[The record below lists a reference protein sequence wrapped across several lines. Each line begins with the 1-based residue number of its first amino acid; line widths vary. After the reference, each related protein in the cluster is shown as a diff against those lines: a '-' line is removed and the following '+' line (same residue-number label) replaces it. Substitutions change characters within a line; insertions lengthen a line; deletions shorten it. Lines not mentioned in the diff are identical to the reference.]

1 VPDVR
6 TFAVLSPFVGGDY
19 YGAVIAG
26 VNRAAVAAGD
36 RVIAMQTL
44 DPGSHSADHS
54 GVPDFRQPIAWRH
67 LDGVVVMPGAVDPAY
82 AQALRDT
89 GIPVVLIGHEL
100 PGVACPVVLAD
111 NHTGVREA
119 VHHLVE
125 HGHERIAFGGNLAN
139 FDTRE
144 RHEGYRTG
152 LLDNGIEP
160 DPSLLI
166 AAPDNHESG
175 GVAIAEALISSGV
188 PATAIVLG
196 TDRNA
201 IGLVQALAQAGYDL
215 PGRLAV
221 VGFDDIADARFLR
234 PSLSTV
240 RQPLDRLGRVAYE
253 IVATRQELSQ
263 PCTVPTAFVARDSCG
278 CPPNGLAPTEEL
290 YRAQFQDNVYLQ
302 MSLNI
307 QYELSIELLG
317 GHGRDPLGL
326 AWLGRT
332 PALGGCLG
340 LWPRA
345 DGSAG
350 RPGAVPDPAIEIVG
364 EFRAAGHSRAGAAG
378 PPLAGVG
385 SVTRVDDFPP
395 ADLFSLADGAAGEVV
410 FVVPVRSDVHD
421 WGLLAAVGR
430 IQDTTPPG
438 REMMN
443 HSGALLALALEHN
456 TLLRSLHESEERLR
470 QAALHDHLTG
480 LPNRALFTERLRQ
493 AWQHSVADPEHQ
505 FAVLFLDLD
514 GFKQVNDSLGH
525 APRDRLLV
533 HVARRLS
540 GLLRTGDTAARL
552 GGDEFVLLLDG
563 VDLPHGPRH
572 VDDRI
577 RATFGEPVILDGREV
592 RVGASIGIATST
604 DGLAAPDE
612 LLRHADAAMYDA
624 KMRRRKA
631 AA

>member
-1 VPDVR
+1 MPDVR

-44 DPGSHSADHS
+44 DPGSHSADY
-54 GVPDFRQPIAWRH
+54 GMPDFRQPIAWRY
-67 LDGVVVMPGAVDPAY
+67 LDGVVAMPGAVSPGY
-82 AQALRDT
+82 AQALRDI
-89 GIPVVLIGHEL
+89 GVPVVLIGHEL
-100 PGVACPVVLAD
+100 PGVQCPVVLAD
-111 NHTGVREA
+111 NRAGVGDA
-119 VHHLVE
+119 VRHLVR
-125 HGHERIAFGGNLAN
+125 HGYERIAFGGNLAA
-139 FDTRE
+139 FDVRE
-144 RHEGYRTG
+144 RHEGYLAG
-152 LLDNGIEP
+152 LADFGIDP
-160 DPSLLI
+160 DPALLI
-166 AAPDNHESG
+166 GAPDNHESG
-175 GVAIAEALISSGV
+175 GAAIAEALIAAGM

-201 IGLVQALAQAGYDL
+201 LGLVQTLTQAGYEL
-215 PGRLAV
+215 PGALAV
-221 VGFDDIADARFLR
+221 VGFDDIADTRFLR

-240 RQPLDRLGRVAYE
+240 SQPLDRLGRLAYE
-253 IVATRQELSQ
+253 IVAGRQEPSR
-263 PCTVPTAFVARDSCG
+263 PRTVPTAFVARDSCG
-278 CPPNGLAPTEEL
+278 CPPKGLAPTEEL
-290 YRAQFQDNVYLQ
+290 HRAQFQDNVYLQ
-302 MSLNI
+302 MTLNI

-340 LWPRA
+340 LWPR
-345 DGSAG
+345 
-350 RPGAVPDPAIEIVG
+350 VPRSTGMLGTVADPAIEIVG
-364 EFRAAGHSRAGAAG
+364 AFNAAG
-378 PPLAGVG
+378 PPPATVG
-385 SVTRVDDFPP
+385 AVTPVGEFPP
-395 ADLFSLADGAAGEVV
+395 ADLFALADGTVGEIV
-410 FVVPVRSDVHD
+410 FVVPVRSEAHD

-456 TLLRSLHESEERLR
+456 ALLRSLHESEERLR

-480 LPNRALFTERLRQ
+480 LPNRALFTDRLRQ
-493 AWQHSVADPEHQ
+493 AWQRSIADPEHQ

-525 APRDRLLV
+525 AAGDRLLV

-540 GLLRTGDTAARL
+540 GMLRAGDTAARL

-563 VDLPHGPRH
+563 VDLPNGPRH

-577 RATFGEPVILDGREV
+577 RASFVEPVILDGREV
-592 RVGASIGIATST
+592 HVGVSIGIATSA
-604 DGLAAPDE
+604 DGLAAPED
-612 LLRHADAAMYDA
+612 LLRHADAAMYEA
-624 KMRRRKA
+624 KMSRKA
-631 AA
+631 ARAA